1 MMRTLLLELCHSG
14 YRLNNEIFY
23 HSVINTYCYCG
34 TRACNADGPFQILIK
49 KMRKVLSITT
59 GEYVEWLSLHKMP
72 VPRVLLAELQQ
83 EELDR
88 REMEEENRK
97 MQLMLD
103 NDGIQHKELTTSTCQ
118 SALVRPVGLPP
129 NVLSVQVLRAR
140 KLLPADLD
148 GYADPLVY
156 CWLAPMWGPEG
167 FIPEHTQREHTH
179 HCSKTLNPIWE
190 DLSQTF
196 QFEVTDEFWG
206 LSIAVYDHDEHGDN
220 DVMAYCRVG
229 LNVVR
234 SHNYK
239 TERWFTLKFPPAN
252 LGDYEGLG

>member
-1 MMRTLLLELCHSG
+1 
-14 YRLNNEIFY
+14 
-23 HSVINTYCYCG
+23 
-34 TRACNADGPFQILIK
+34 
-49 KMRKVLSITT
+49 
-59 GEYVEWLSLHKMP
+59 MP

-167 FIPEHTQREHTH
+167 FIPEHI
-179 HCSKTLNPIWE
+179 SSPL
-190 DLSQTF
+190 
-196 QFEVTDEFWG
+196 
-206 LSIAVYDHDEHGDN
+206 
-220 DVMAYCRVG
+220 
-229 LNVVR
+229 
-234 SHNYK
+234 
-239 TERWFTLKFPPAN
+239 
-252 LGDYEGLG
+252 